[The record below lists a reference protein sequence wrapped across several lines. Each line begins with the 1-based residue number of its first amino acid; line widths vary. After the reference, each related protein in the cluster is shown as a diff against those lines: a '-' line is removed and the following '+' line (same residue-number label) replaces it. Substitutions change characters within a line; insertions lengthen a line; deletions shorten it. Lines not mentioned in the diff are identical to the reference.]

1 MKKAR
6 QVLQLIREPQ
16 HVNRELGEIKT
27 AIEQSEEATWSD
39 LKTPWIRK
47 LILIGA
53 GLGCV
58 LQFSGVNSFMYFAPT
73 ILLETGLST
82 QAALTATIGNGIVSV
97 VATLIGINFISKK
110 GRRPIIISGLTGVI
124 CCHILLACAFL
135 LLPETPVRSYI
146 ILFLMLVFLFFVQS
160 MVAVVYWL
168 MISEMFPLRLR
179 GIATGL
185 AVCMQWF
192 ANAAVAFLFPVLLDS
207 LGGKTFIIF
216 AVINSLSLLFLWKFM
231 PETKDKSLEMLEKH
245 FEKELS

>member
-1 MKKAR
+1 
-6 QVLQLIREPQ
+6 
-16 HVNRELGEIKT
+16 
-27 AIEQSEEATWSD
+27 
-39 LKTPWIRK
+39 
-47 LILIGA
+47 
-53 GLGCV
+53 
-58 LQFSGVNSFMYFAPT
+58 MYFATT

-82 QAALTATIGNGIVSV
+82 QAALTSTIGNGIVSV

-231 PETKDKSLEMLEKH
+231 PETKGKSLEMLEKH